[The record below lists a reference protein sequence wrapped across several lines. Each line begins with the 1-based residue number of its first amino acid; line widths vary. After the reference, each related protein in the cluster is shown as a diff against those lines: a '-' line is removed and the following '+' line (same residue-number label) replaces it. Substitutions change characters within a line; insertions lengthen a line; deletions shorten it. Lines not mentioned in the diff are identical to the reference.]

1 MLRSANIYIHIYVY
15 IYIYIYVPEGEL
27 GMAVSSSWYR
37 GCELLTSP
45 GIASN
50 SGWSRHMRAT
60 AAPASSDGALSND
73 GILSKSIPV
82 RKHISKETCIHQK
95 RPTIETHSSPNRHLQ
110 PDTSVSGNICQKR
123 PVYIKRHLQKRPTP
137 FKSAPATK
145 HICVRKTTCVKRD
158 LYTSNRPTKKTHSLQ
173 MGTCNQT
180 YLSGKQRMSKETCI
194 HQKRPTK
201 ETHSLRTAPATQH
214 ICVRKTSYVKRDL
227 YTSKETYKRD
237 PLLSKSAP
245 ADKYI
250 CFRKIKRFQRT
261 SGSFCGIQGL
271 LRNLGPSLNNSLLL
285 GGEYRADKLLPSRS
299 ALWGGYGQ

>member
-180 YLSGKQRMSKETCI
+180 YLCQENSVCQKRPVYIKRDLQKRPTPFERHLQPNISVSGKHHMSKETCI

-201 ETHSLRTAPATQH
+201 ETHSSPNRHLQTN
-214 ICVRKTSYVKRDL
+214 TSVSER
-227 YTSKETYKRD
+227 
-237 PLLSKSAP
+237 
-245 ADKYI
+245 
-250 CFRKIKRFQRT
+250 
-261 SGSFCGIQGL
+261 
-271 LRNLGPSLNNSLLL
+271 
-285 GGEYRADKLLPSRS
+285 
-299 ALWGGYGQ
+299 